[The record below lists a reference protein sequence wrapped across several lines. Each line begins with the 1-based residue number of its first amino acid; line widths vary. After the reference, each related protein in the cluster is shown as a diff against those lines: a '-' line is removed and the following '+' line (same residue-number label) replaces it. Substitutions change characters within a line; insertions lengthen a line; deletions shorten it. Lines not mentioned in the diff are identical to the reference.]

1 LITIRSLRLQD
12 AADSILRAA
21 RFREP
26 QRKSF
31 DRVVQIVDALYDDL
45 PELSDSELR
54 DQLAEMGYPAA
65 DGYPDFQFA
74 LATGVGKRRLMGAIA
89 TYLIAGRQTN
99 NVLILASRAAILD
112 KLEREIY
119 PESEDYLFLDPHL
132 VPSPNVCLRANLESF
147 RPSADDPNIFVLS
160 PQSITGSGRRAA
172 KRGDFKEE
180 SLLDYL
186 RRVEDL
192 VVLTDEAHHIGDVD
206 TAWRGALTNLDP
218 RLHFGFTATP
228 RDIPG
233 RHAYVLYRYDLA
245 DCLRDGLYTKQ
256 VRLLVNEHEEGV
268 DDDDWDRSAIDYSLA
283 RLRSKAAA
291 LDDYRLSEN
300 DFPAIR
306 PVLLLATRDIE
317 QATRVG
323 RWLREA
329 RGFSESEVLV
339 THSKKAETEDDIRAL
354 VSIDAPGS
362 PVQVVVHV
370 NRLSEGW
377 DVTNVYVVTPLR
389 SLATYQLA
397 IQTLGRGL
405 RLPAGRRVGDEELDT
420 LDVVLFGRE
429 SATEIYEDARRDF
442 RDPELDTPVIGVKRA
457 DDVPE
462 HDSRPKRIA
471 DVPIVGDVSFT
482 VPAIRRLPPRY
493 DLDFEIE
500 VPNRLMKDLVTQI
513 GLDRKV
519 TIDTA
524 QDSGASYPYQY
535 LIDATRGRVCA
546 QLSFLNERDDGAAVD
561 RLTKGVLQKLGGNDG
576 GRLFVDPLRL
586 AVLIAREIIKRRG
599 QVQPTYAAAVGAA
612 GRLVHFKPVRIH
624 VLAEFDGYLPP
635 DEVEEP

>member
-1 LITIRSLRLQD
+1 M
-12 AADSILRAA
+12 
-21 RFREP
+21 
-26 QRKSF
+26 
-31 DRVVQIVDALYDDL
+31 VQIIDGLYDDMC
-45 PELSDSELR
+45 ELSDNELR
-54 DQLAEMGYPAA
+54 DQLTAMGYPVP
-65 DGYPDFQFA
+65 DNYPDFQFA

-89 TYLIAGRQTN
+89 AYLIAGRQTN
-99 NVLILASRAAILD
+99 NLLILASRAAILD

-132 VPSPNVCLRANLESF
+132 VPSPNVCLRANIESF

-160 PQSITGSGRRAA
+160 PQSITGSGRRIA
-172 KRGDFKEE
+172 KRGDFREE

-192 VVLTDEAHHIGDVD
+192 VVLTDEAHHIGDID
-206 TAWRGALTNLDP
+206 TAWRDAVTSLSP
-218 RLHFGFTATP
+218 RMHFGFTATP
-228 RDIPG
+228 REIPG

-245 DCLRDGLYTKQ
+245 ECLRDGLYTKQ
-256 VRLLVNEHEEGV
+256 VRLLINKQEEGV
-268 DDDDWDRSAIDYSLA
+268 DDDDWDKSAIDYSLA

-291 LDDYRLSEN
+291 VEDYRLSHD

-306 PVLLLATRDIE
+306 PVLLLATKDIE

-323 RWLREA
+323 LWLREA
-329 RGFSESEVLV
+329 RGFSEGEVLV
-339 THSKKAETEDDIRAL
+339 THSRKADTENDIRAL
-354 VSIDAPGS
+354 VNIDEPGS

-389 SLATYQLA
+389 ALATYQLA

-405 RLPAGRRVGDEELDT
+405 RLPAGRRVEDEELDT

-429 SATEIYEDARRDF
+429 SATDIYEEARRDF
-442 RDPELDTPVIGVKRA
+442 RDPELDTPVVEVKHTDEVLER
-457 DDVPE
+457 DL
-462 HDSRPKRIA
+462 RPKRVIE
-471 DVPIVGDVSFT
+471 VPVVADVSFR
-482 VPAIRRLPPRY
+482 VPAIRRLPPSF

-500 VPNRLMKDLVTQI
+500 VPNRLLKDLVTKI

-524 QDSGASYPYQY
+524 EDSGASYTYQY
-535 LIDATRGRVCA
+535 LVDSTRARVCA
-546 QLSFLNERDDGAAVD
+546 HLSFLNERDDGAAVD
-561 RLTKGVLQKLGGNDG
+561 HLTKGVLQKLGGIDG
-576 GRLFVDPLRL
+576 DRLFVDPIRL
-586 AVLIAREIIKRRG
+586 AALVAQEIRKRRE
-599 QVQPTYAAAVGAA
+599 QIQPTYLAAAGTAA
-612 GRLVHFKPVRIH
+612 RVLNFKPVRVH
-624 VLAEFDGYLPP
+624 VLAELEGYVSP